1 MLRLVLAVLH
11 LLALGIGLGAIYARA
26 RYLSALS
33 TSTPAV
39 DQTPEHTLTRV
50 FHADNWWA
58 VAAMLWVSTGLW
70 RAFVGTEKASA
81 YYWAQPMFWTKMG
94 LLGLILLLE
103 LWPMITLIRW
113 RVAQMRGT
121 LQPVTQLTRP
131 AQYMARI
138 STLQLALT
146 AAMVVAASMLARGY
160 VAR

>member
-26 RYLSALS
+26 RHLSALS
-33 TSTPAV
+33 TPDHASGK
-39 DQTPEHTLTRV
+39 TLARV

-70 RAFVGTEKASA
+70 RAFAGTEKASA
-81 YYWAQPMFWTKMG
+81 YYWAQPVFWTKMG

-113 RVAQMRGT
+113 RVAETRG
-121 LQPVTQLTRP
+121 QLP
-131 AQYMARI
+131 AMSAMAGHARIMARI
-138 STLQLALT
+138 SHVQIALSV
-146 AAMVVAASMLARGY
+146 AMVVTASMLARGY
-160 VAR
+160 GAR